1 MKIGVIG
8 SGVVGK
14 TLAAGFLKHGHAV
27 TIGTREAGKLKDWA
41 AEHPSA
47 RKSPASPRQPLSA
60 KSSSSPSAGRWRSTR

>member
-27 TIGTREAGKLKDWA
+27 TIGTREAAKLEGLGGQASGRADDV
-41 AEHPSA
+41 
-47 RKSPASPRQPLSA
+47 ASPRRPRSA
-60 KSSSSPSAGRWRSTR
+60 RSSCSPSAARSRSRR